1 MSEFG
6 SQENPF
12 RSAENDSPSS
22 EKSAPLKHVKQ
33 FVAAWRIPLLAPAAT
48 IQPTHFVGFERG
60 NRVEVKVWTRNQKV
74 NRATFDDAY
83 ILAYCAT
90 RLVRTYDKTLTE
102 IEQVEID
109 PRKLL
114 QEMGRSAAPEDISE
128 VINALRRLHMTQ
140 VWVQNWGL
148 RHITT
153 SEPLLSIQ
161 KFEGRYIAILPDSLW
176 DEISAPRTRVVRIK
190 HDNLALNGARALLFG
205 WAKGFVGKKIGDARH
220 ITKGEAIKRAG
231 PFGLGK
237 DPWTEIQYAIAAN
250 DIPGFDFSVT
260 KPKGYPT
267 IEVRTAKEPN
277 TRPDISPDT
286 FWLSMDDDDV
296 DEPDPFP
303 LEVSI

>member
-1 MSEFG
+1 
-6 SQENPF
+6 
-12 RSAENDSPSS
+12 
-22 EKSAPLKHVKQ
+22 
-33 FVAAWRIPLLAPAAT
+33 
-48 IQPTHFVGFERG
+48 
-60 NRVEVKVWTRNQKV
+60 
-74 NRATFDDAY
+74 
-83 ILAYCAT
+83 
-90 RLVRTYDKTLTE
+90 
-102 IEQVEID
+102 
-109 PRKLL
+109 
-114 QEMGRSAAPEDISE
+114 
-128 VINALRRLHMTQ
+128 MTQ